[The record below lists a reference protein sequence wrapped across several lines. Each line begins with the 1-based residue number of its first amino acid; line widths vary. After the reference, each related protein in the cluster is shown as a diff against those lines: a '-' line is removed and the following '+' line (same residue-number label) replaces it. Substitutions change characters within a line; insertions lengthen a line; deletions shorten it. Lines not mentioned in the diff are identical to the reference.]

1 MRVLV
6 VGGAGAMGRWTVR
19 DLTESEGVDEVLVAD
34 LDGTR
39 AREAAGWAAARSGSN
54 GTARVGALALDAG
67 DPDALRRAFDGA
79 DVVCNCA
86 VFALNLPV
94 MEACADTATH
104 YVDLGGLFHTTR
116 RQLALH
122 DRFVAAGVTAVIGMG
137 GSPGITNVLAALAAR
152 DLAEVTEVEVRLG
165 VADFTPSSAPVPVPY
180 AIQTILDEFAVPA
193 MAFVDGRL
201 AEVPAMSGQEELD
214 FPAPVGR
221 LRVGHTLHS
230 EVATLPLFFADR
242 GIRSVSFKVGFPPD
256 FMDKLALLTA
266 LGLAD
271 TSPVELPSGRVV
283 PRELLVHCL
292 TKTAT
297 TPGPEA
303 APDDAEAI
311 WVRVRGRRA
320 GPSGDPALAPREHSG
335 PPGGVLRDSLREHSG
350 PPGGVL
356 RDSLREH
363 PAETAPVE
371 RLAECLVR
379 PHPVWQASSGQLD
392 TGVPPSIVAQFLATK
407 VIDRPGVL
415 PPEDAVPPEPFL
427 AELATRN
434 MEVTLHTREPARS
447 LGVAAGGSGGAA

>member
-19 DLTESEGVDEVLVAD
+19 DLTESEGVDEVVVAD

-54 GTARVGALALDAG
+54 GTAQVSGLALDAA
-67 DPDALRRAFDGA
+67 DPDGLRRAFDGA

-122 DRFVAAGVTAVIGMG
+122 ERFVAAGVTAVIGMG
-137 GSPGITNVLAALAAR
+137 GSPGVTNVLAALAAR
-152 DLAEVTEVEVRLG
+152 DLAVVEEVEVRLG
-165 VADFTPSSAPVPVPY
+165 VADFAPSSAPVPVPY

-193 MAFVDGRL
+193 MAFLDGRL
-201 AEVPAMSGQEELD
+201 VEVPAMSGQEELD
-214 FPAPVGR
+214 FPQPVGR
-221 LRVGHTLHS
+221 VRVGHTLHS
-230 EVATLPLFFADR
+230 EVATLPLFFGDR
-242 GIRSVSFKVGFPPD
+242 GIRSVTFKVGFPAD
-256 FMDKLALLTA
+256 FMDKLTLLTA

-283 PRELLVHCL
+283 PRELLVHCI
-292 TKTAT
+292 TRTAT

-320 GPSGDPALAPREHSG
+320 GPSGDPALAPRDHLG
-335 PPGGVLRDSLREHSG
+335 TPDRVLRNA
-350 PPGGVL
+350 PG
-356 RDSLREH
+356 EA
-363 PAETAPVE
+363 PAASACVE
-371 RLAECLVR
+371 RLAECVVR
-379 PHPVWQASSGQLD
+379 PHQAWQASSGQLD

-415 PPEDAVPPEPFL
+415 APEDAVPPEPFL

-434 MEVTLHTREPARS
+434 MEVTLVTRERS
-447 LGVAAGGSGGAA
+447 VP

>member
-19 DLTESEGVDEVLVAD
+19 DLTESGGVDEVVVAD

-54 GTARVGALALDAG
+54 GTAQVRALALDAG
-67 DPDALRRAFDGA
+67 DPEALRRAFDGA
-79 DVVCNCA
+79 DVICNCA
-86 VFALNLPV
+86 VFGLNLPV

-122 DRFVAAGVTAVIGMG
+122 DRFLAAGVTAVIGMG

-152 DLAEVTEVEVRLG
+152 DLAEVSEVEVRLG
-165 VADFTPSSAPVPVPY
+165 VADFAPSSAPVPVPY

-193 MAFVDGRL
+193 MAFLDGRL
-201 AEVPAMSGQEELD
+201 VEVPAMSDQEELD
-214 FPAPVGR
+214 FPPPVGR
-221 LRVGHTLHS
+221 VRVGHTLHS

-242 GIRSVSFKVGFPPD
+242 GIRSVTFKVGFPAD
-256 FMDKLALLTA
+256 FMDKLTLLTA

-271 TSPVELPSGRVV
+271 TTPVELPSGRVV
-283 PRELLVHCL
+283 PRELLVHCI
-292 TKTAT
+292 TRTST

-320 GPSGDPALAPREHSG
+320 GPSGDPALAPREPS
-335 PPGGVLRDSLREHSG
+335 VT
-350 PPGGVL
+350 V
-356 RDSLREH
+356 
-363 PAETAPVE
+363 PVE
-371 RLAECLVR
+371 RLAECVVR
-379 PHPVWQASSGQLD
+379 PHPVWQAGAGQLD

-407 VIDRPGVL
+407 VIDQPGVL
-415 PPEDAVPPEPFL
+415 PPEEAVPPEPFL

-434 MEVTLHTREPARS
+434 LEATLVTRQPAQS

>member
-1 MRVLV
+1 MRVVV

-19 DLTESEGVDEVLVAD
+19 DLTESEGVDEVVVAD
-34 LDGTR
+34 LDGAR

-54 GTARVGALALDAG
+54 GTAQVSGVAVDAG

-86 VFALNLPV
+86 VFSLNLPV

-116 RQLALH
+116 RQLELH
-122 DRFVAAGVTAVIGMG
+122 DRFVAAEVTAVIGMG

-152 DLAEVTEVEVRLG
+152 DLAEVTDVEVRLG
-165 VADFTPSSAPVPVPY
+165 VADFAPSAAPVPVPY

-193 MAFVDGRL
+193 MAFLDGRL
-201 AEVPAMSGQEELD
+201 VEVPAMSGQEELD

-221 LRVGHTLHS
+221 VRVGHTLHS

-242 GIRSVSFKVGFPPD
+242 GIRSVTFKVGFPPD
-256 FMDKLALLTA
+256 FMDKLTLLTA

-283 PRELLVHCL
+283 PRELLVHCI
-292 TKTAT
+292 TTTAT

-320 GPSGDPALAPREHSG
+320 GPSGDPALAPREAPEG
-335 PPGGVLRDSLREHSG
+335 P
-350 PPGGVL
+350 
-356 RDSLREH
+356 
-363 PAETAPVE
+363 PVE
-371 RLAECLVR
+371 RLAECVVR
-379 PHPVWQASSGQLD
+379 PHPGWQTGAGQVD

-415 PPEDAVPPEPFL
+415 APEDAVPPEPFL

-434 MEVTLHTREPARS
+434 MEVTLVTRERS
-447 LGVAAGGSGGAA
+447 LP

>member
-19 DLTESEGVDEVLVAD
+19 DLTESEGVDEVVVAD

-54 GTARVGALALDAG
+54 GTAQVSGLALDAA
-67 DPDALRRAFDGA
+67 DPDGLRRAFDGA

-122 DRFVAAGVTAVIGMG
+122 ERFVAAGVTAVIGMG
-137 GSPGITNVLAALAAR
+137 GSPGVTNVLAALAAR
-152 DLAEVTEVEVRLG
+152 DLAVVEEVEVRLG
-165 VADFTPSSAPVPVPY
+165 VADFAPSSAPVPVPY

-193 MAFVDGRL
+193 MAFLDGRL
-201 AEVPAMSGQEELD
+201 VEVSAMSGQEELD
-214 FPAPVGR
+214 FPQPVGR
-221 LRVGHTLHS
+221 VRVGHTLHS
-230 EVATLPLFFADR
+230 EVATLPLFFGDR
-242 GIRSVSFKVGFPPD
+242 GIRSVTFKVGFPAD
-256 FMDKLALLTA
+256 FMDKLTLLTA

-283 PRELLVHCL
+283 PRELLVHCI
-292 TKTAT
+292 TRTAT

-320 GPSGDPALAPREHSG
+320 GPSGDPALAPRDHLG
-335 PPGGVLRDSLREHSG
+335 TPDRVLRNS
-350 PPGGVL
+350 PGDHLGTPDRVL
-356 RDSLREH
+356 RNS
-363 PAETAPVE
+363 PGETAAASACVE
-371 RLAECLVR
+371 RLAECVVR
-379 PHPVWQASSGQLD
+379 PHQAWQASSGQLD
-392 TGVPPSIVAQFLATK
+392 TGVPPSIVAQFLANK

-415 PPEDAVPPEPFL
+415 APEDAVPPEPFL

-434 MEVTLHTREPARS
+434 MEVTLVTRERS
-447 LGVAAGGSGGAA
+447 VP